1 MLRLFPLVLLLFVVA
16 CGEEPSVPLPS
27 AEDTIPFRADT
38 ELHLIRGGDTYH
50 TLQTEIADTDSS
62 RQRGLMERAP
72 LTDEQAMLFVFDV
85 AGPQTFWM
93 ANTPSAL
100 DIAFVAGDS
109 TILNVA
115 KYVRPNTTS
124 GVSSEGAAKYVLE
137 VRAGF
142 ADTYGMS
149 RGDRIRW

>member
-1 MLRLFPLVLLLFVVA
+1 MPRFVPLALLLICAACGDSDAPSAPNADAIAFRSDAELRLMRDGA
-16 CGEEPSVPLPS
+16 
-27 AEDTIPFRADT
+27 
-38 ELHLIRGGDTYH
+38 TYR

-72 LTDEQAMLFVFDV
+72 LTDEQAMLFVFDF

-124 GVSSEGAAKYVLE
+124 GVSSQGAAKFVLE
-137 VRAGF
+137 VRAGW

>member
-1 MLRLFPLVLLLFVVA
+1 MIRLLPLALLLLATA
-16 CGEEPSVPLPS
+16 CGDSDIPS
-27 AEDTIPFRADT
+27 ASSADSIPFRADT
-38 ELHLIRGGDTYH
+38 DLQLMRGGEAYR

-62 RQRGLMERAP
+62 RARGLMERAP
-72 LTDEQAMLFVFDV
+72 LTDEQAMLFVFD
-85 AGPQTFWM
+85 ASGPQTFWM

-109 TILNVA
+109 TILNIA

-142 ADTYGMS
+142 ADTYGVS

>member
-1 MLRLFPLVLLLFVVA
+1 MPRLFPLVLLLLVTA
-16 CGEEPSVPLPS
+16 CGESDAPS
-27 AEDTIPFRADT
+27 APPEAALPFRADT
-38 ELHLIRGGDTYH
+38 ELQLIRNGDAYH

-62 RQRGLMERAP
+62 RERGLMERAP
-72 LTDEQAMLFVFDV
+72 LTDEQAMLFVFDF

-115 KYVRPNTTS
+115 KYVRPNTTG

-137 VRAGF
+137 VRAGW
-142 ADTYGMS
+142 ADTYGMA